1 MRNRT
6 YMTVVLLALM
16 MILSLCGCGGSE
28 SAGSEEDSN
37 TSSSQDETAVTD
49 HEAKADL
56 LLLETGGQTLEVE
69 LEDNEAARALKE
81 LVGED
86 GLKLNLEEYG
96 GFEKVGPLP
105 EALPES
111 DEQMNTVPGDIV
123 LYQGNQISLFYGEN
137 SWSYTKLGHV
147 KDADAEQLREILG
160 DGDVEVILKAE

>member
-28 SAGSEEDSN
+28 SAGS
-37 TSSSQDETAVTD
+37 DETAVTD

-160 DGDVEVILKAE
+160 DGDVEVVLKSE